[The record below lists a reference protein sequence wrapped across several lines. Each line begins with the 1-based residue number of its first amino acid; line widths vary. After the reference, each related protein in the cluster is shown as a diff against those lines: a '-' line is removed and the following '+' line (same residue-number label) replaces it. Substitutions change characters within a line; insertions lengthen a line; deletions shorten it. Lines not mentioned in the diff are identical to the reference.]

1 MSRAY
6 LRVDPMLYERKV
18 VDQGY
23 PLPLFAAFVGVLCL
37 AEHQPQRGVFRN
49 ERVCKAL
56 LGSAGRLVGELI
68 TRGDLVRRDGHLYVD
83 GWDEWQEGDWKVGER
98 VQMIRAR
105 HGDQADRSPGAR
117 RTANWR
123 LRTAVF
129 ERDAYTCRYCGTGDY
144 PREWLVLEHVDPN
157 GPTDETNLV
166 AACRPC
172 NKLKG
177 GRTPSQSGMTLPPT
191 SRDTS
196 RDVGGST
203 GRDASPLSDGDR
215 LSVID
220 SGGVIAERTPPTPP
234 PGRGTRSSG
243 ANPRAI
249 AAALTRKAEEAEK
262 ARKYRRQQRYL
273 AYASGRLTEAQRID
287 MDERDAPLD
296 EIAPGAHPEYVS

>member
-1 MSRAY
+1 VSRAY

-98 VQMIRAR
+98 VKRIRT
-105 HGDQADRSPGAR
+105 
-117 RTANWR
+117 RTR
-123 LRTAVF
+123 V
-129 ERDAYTCRYCGTGDY
+129 TGQTVTD
-144 PREWLVLEHVDPN
+144 VTVATVD
-157 GPTDETNLV
+157 
-166 AACRPC
+166 
-172 NKLKG
+172 
-177 GRTPSQSGMTLPPT
+177 TP
-191 SRDTS
+191 
-196 RDVGGST
+196 
-203 GRDASPLSDGDR
+203 SDGDR

-234 PGRGTRSSG
+234 PERGTRSSG

-262 ARKYRRQQRYL
+262 ARKHRRQQRYL

-296 EIAPGAHPEYVS
+296 EIAPGVRPEYVS